1 MLVIDSIVSFLT
13 CHLMFKPPCTNRA
26 LPTRLLLFTFHFLA
40 RCSSSRY
47 GEQLSTVVA
56 KVAFLVVVAALV
68 TKLVAVLVG
77 HWVAGLLAGG
87 KCRLA
92 ASDPRRRAQPPSR
105 EPVSRSQRQRQHQWH
120 PNAQP
125 QCRGPVSHND
135 NDNTRTVLVPG
146 VIRLRSSFR
155 GSSFQEK

>member
-1 MLVIDSIVSFLT
+1 MV
-13 CHLMFKPPCTNRA
+13 
-26 LPTRLLLFTFHFLA
+26 
-40 RCSSSRY
+40 
-47 GEQLSTVVA
+47 
-56 KVAFLVVVAALV
+56 VAFLVVVAALV
-68 TKLVAVLVG
+68 TKLVAALVG

-155 GSSFQEK
+155 GSSFQEKTPRLDCSTDIYLFLQVLLPGRFFEELLYCINFCCCKMLSRLTFIYKLT

>member
-1 MLVIDSIVSFLT
+1 M
-13 CHLMFKPPCTNRA
+13 
-26 LPTRLLLFTFHFLA
+26 
-40 RCSSSRY
+40 
-47 GEQLSTVVA
+47 VVA

-68 TKLVAVLVG
+68 TKLVAALVG
-77 HWVAGLLAGG
+77 HRVAGLLAGG

-105 EPVSRSQRQRQHQWH
+105 EPVSRSQRQRQHLWH